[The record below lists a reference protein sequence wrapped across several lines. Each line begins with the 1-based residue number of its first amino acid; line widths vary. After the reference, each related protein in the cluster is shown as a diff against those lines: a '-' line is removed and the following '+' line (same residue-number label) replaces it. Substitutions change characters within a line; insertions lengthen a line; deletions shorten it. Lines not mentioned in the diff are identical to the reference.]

1 MFLKFI
7 KFLISITIIMY
18 QSALYSQSIS
28 SNKFDSKNFSKYFSG
43 IIAFENQNNS
53 DALKFFD
60 SSKILLNEH
69 NPYLKKYISSLVL
82 ENKISRAINLIKNN
96 KEKKNINFFDA
107 YFLLFI
113 DSLKR
118 DDFNNA
124 DKFLIKAFR
133 YVKKDELNLAI
144 LETLKQYIHV
154 FQEKE
159 FLKDE
164 KNFGN
169 LSLIAK
175 TFQKCFLNDPK
186 TDSHFVNLVEKV
198 DEDFSRYKFFYINYL
213 ISEDRIIEA
222 NKIVKN
228 INSINST
235 LLLSQAK
242 NWLDED
248 NSIKFNN
255 VFSCQNPN
263 DIISEFL
270 FLISNLYSS
279 YDNLEKSNFY
289 LNLSNYLN
297 PKFKFNLTL
306 IAENYYN
313 EDDYIE
319 SKKILLKFNK
329 NDGIYNWYQIKKR
342 AKIIYQSDGEEESI
356 SFIISKFNT
365 IKDPSIRI
373 VYDMAN
379 ILKNFKKFETA
390 IGYYNEVISK
400 TKKFDISYAELLY
413 RRGGCYERIR
423 EYNKSDQD
431 LLKSLEIKPNDAYV
445 LNYLAYS
452 WLERNYKIE
461 VAIEMLERAHKEE
474 RNDPYILDSIGWAY
488 YLIGDFIKAE
498 KFLTQAIKLMPDD
511 PIVNDHYGDI
521 LWMMDRKI
529 QARYYWKSVLAI
541 EDADEDM
548 KKNIND
554 KLLFREYVL
563 IYKIKQL
570 IILLLIKLRT
580 Y

>member
-1 MFLKFI
+1 MLVKYLKIF
-7 KFLISITIIMY
+7 SILLLFYTTP
-18 QSALYSQSIS
+18 LYSKNNY
-28 SNKFDSKNFSKYFSG
+28 NKKFNSKNLSDYFSA
-43 IIAFENQNNS
+43 ITAYDNKKNK
-53 DALKFFD
+53 DALKFFN
-60 SSKILLNEH
+60 SSKLLINKH
-69 NPYLKKYISSLVL
+69 DPYLNRYIFSLIRDGKIKQSINYLNLNKDKKNTNFFEAYLLLSL
-82 ENKISRAINLIKNN
+82 ENIQNKDFKKANKILKKLDNFEEKEIDMLSLIV
-96 KEKKNINFFDA
+96 
-107 YFLLFI
+107 Y
-113 DSLKR
+113 
-118 DDFNNA
+118 
-124 DKFLIKAFR
+124 
-133 YVKKDELNLAI
+133 
-144 LETLKQYIHV
+144 ETLKSYIYLFKNKKILPKNQDFGDLSSITQA
-154 FQEKE
+154 FQSCYLNEK
-159 FLKDE
+159 
-164 KNFGN
+164 
-169 LSLIAK
+169 K
-175 TFQKCFLNDPK
+175 TTGYFLN
-186 TDSHFVNLVEKV
+186 LVDNKETTY
-198 DEDFSRYKFFYINYL
+198 SRYKFFYINYL
-213 ISEDRIIEA
+213 LSQ
-222 NKIVKN
+222 NKIENINDIVNKIDILNSSLLIYQTNIWVKN
-228 INSINST
+228 NQFKNISDIFSCENEKN
-235 LLLSQAK
+235 LLS
-242 NWLDED
+242 E
-248 NSIKFNN
+248 F
-255 VFSCQNPN
+255 FF
-263 DIISEFL
+263 IIG
-270 FLISNLYSS
+270 NLYSNQNN
-279 YDNLEKSNFY
+279 YEKSNFY

-313 EDDYIE
+313 EDDYAE

-356 SFIISKFNT
+356 SYIISKFNT
-365 IKDPSIRI
+365 IKNPSIRI

-413 RRGGCYERIR
+413 RRGSCYERIR

-474 RNDPYILDSIGWAY
+474 KNDPYILDSIGWAY

-554 KLLFREYVL
+554 KLL
-563 IYKIKQL
+563 IG
-570 IILLLIKLRT
+570 LIKT
-580 Y
+580 